1 MCVCVCEREKQG
13 ECMRVIDCKYLLYLC
28 MFCGQLDGFKDVT
41 VQCVSSQQFACVTV
55 IGLKMI

>member
-1 MCVCVCEREKQG
+1 MRE
-13 ECMRVIDCKYLLYLC
+13 IDCKYLLYLC